1 MGPIPMN
8 INQTQIYRDE
18 HLSLD
23 FDRQFVSLDSQRL
36 TLTRKEYEL
45 LALLTRARAV
55 LDRYMFEA
63 EGEVIRD
70 DVAEVCMAID
80 DALPDPARV
89 LVKQAQLERDPQRSA
104 A

>member
-1 MGPIPMN
+1 MPH
-8 INQTQIYRDE
+8 DE
-18 HLSLD
+18 LI
-23 FDRQFVSLDSQRL
+23 
-36 TLTRKEYEL
+36 
-45 LALLTRARAV
+45 ALLTRARAV